1 MVNPDQPV
9 TISLKEYRNLLLS
22 DAELSALECWGVDNW
37 GGHSAAMCNSRT
49 RYKSWVNRFYM
60 INAFDDEVIAYLH
73 EAIEDDDE

>member
-37 GGHSAAMCNSRT
+37 GYYSDAMRESIQGYKHCVDWFVRNRT
-49 RYKSWVNRFYM
+49 
-60 INAFDDEVIAYLH
+60 FDDEVIAYLR
-73 EAIEDDDE
+73 EAI

>member
-37 GGHSAAMCNSRT
+37 GYYSDAMRESIQGYKHCVDGFVRNRT
-49 RYKSWVNRFYM
+49 FN
-60 INAFDDEVIAYLH
+60 DEVLEYLLS
-73 EAIEDDDE
+73 AIED